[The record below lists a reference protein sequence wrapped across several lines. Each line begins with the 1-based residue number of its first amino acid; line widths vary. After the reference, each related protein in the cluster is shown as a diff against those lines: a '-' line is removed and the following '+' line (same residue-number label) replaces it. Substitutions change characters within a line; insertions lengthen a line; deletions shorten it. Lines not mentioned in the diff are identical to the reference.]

1 MKAKAGGQ
9 NFLQGALIL
18 AASAL
23 IVKLIGA
30 FFKVPLANILG
41 GAGMGYFMTAYDL
54 FNPVRSLAIAGI
66 PVAVSK
72 MVSEAVATGHF
83 ADARRTFRAALGLMC
98 VTGALGTLGVLAFGG
113 HFAALAGNPGAAA
126 AVLSIA
132 PAIFCCCMISVY
144 RGYYEGQRNMVP
156 TAISQVFEAL
166 IRLSCGIGFAGAA
179 YTMGLESYTRD
190 GTVFGVCAGG
200 PLAAETLLAQFTAA
214 AAIWGVSVSTLA
226 SMIFLMARHTFV
238 GPDPRIRTAESSG
251 GQSYGVLL
259 RELVRTAVPVCLGSL
274 AVSMG
279 ALVDLFTVMNRL
291 GDAVA
296 AAPGYFAAKYAAV
309 LASGQTLEQL
319 PNYLYGSYTGL
330 ALTIFGIVPAVTTVF
345 GISALPNV
353 AAAWKV
359 RDRERTHQNISV
371 VLRIVSIL
379 AMPAGIG
386 ILLLSRPILELFYAG
401 RQLEIQVAAPLLS
414 LLGIVVI
421 FVSLTSP
428 INSMLQGIGR
438 MDLPV
443 KLMLM
448 GACIK
453 LASNLIL
460 LRIPQV
466 GILAAPLGSLFCY
479 GFIVW
484 MSLRAI
490 CRETGACIRVG
501 DTFAKPFAGG
511 LVCGITAWFCR
522 FQLFADRPGKL
533 FTLLSIGIGAI
544 IYFILLFVL
553 KIVTKDDILMIPG
566 GEKIGKTLE
575 KLHLLR

>member
-1 MKAKAGGQ
+1 
-9 NFLQGALIL
+9 
-18 AASAL
+18 
-23 IVKLIGA
+23 
-30 FFKVPLANILG
+30 
-41 GAGMGYFMTAYDL
+41 MGYFMTAYDL

-190 GTVFGVCAGG
+190 GIVFGVYAGG

-330 ALTIFGIVPAVTTVF
+330 ALDHLRHCTGGNNGVRYQCPAQCGSSLEGTGPGADTSEYFGGAAHRLDPGNAGRHRNPAAQPPHSGAV
-345 GISALPNV
+345 LCW
-353 AAAWKV
+353 AAAG
-359 RDRERTHQNISV
+359 DSGGG
-371 VLRIVSIL
+371 S
-379 AMPAGIG
+379 
-386 ILLLSRPILELFYAG
+386 
-401 RQLEIQVAAPLLS
+401 APL
-414 LLGIVVI
+414 
-421 FVSLTSP
+421 TSGDCGDFRFADQP
-428 INSMLQGIGR
+428 HQ
-438 MDLPV
+438 
-443 KLMLM
+443 
-448 GACIK
+448 
-453 LASNLIL
+453 
-460 LRIPQV
+460 QY
-466 GILAAPLGSLFCY
+466 AAGHRTDGSP
-479 GFIVW
+479 GE
-484 MSLRAI
+484 AH
-490 CRETGACIRVG
+490 A
-501 DTFAKPFAGG
+501 DGG
-511 LVCGITAWFCR
+511 LHQAGL
-522 FQLFADRPGKL
+522 QP
-533 FTLLSIGIGAI
+533 
-544 IYFILLFVL
+544 
-553 KIVTKDDILMIPG
+553 
-566 GEKIGKTLE
+566 
-575 KLHLLR
+575 